1 MDQQVTD
8 YASEIDIPELLAQSG
23 LVSSHDLSE
32 AIQVS
37 KRLQEPVSRVLM
49 NLHCIDEP
57 LLDMSNHL
65 QVLVLEELLSRE
77 EAHACLRRLASRE
90 IHADDLLDEIYSS
103 PRFAQKTKLMA
114 DLVRK
119 SGIVP
124 PAQLDR
130 ALQGSSKA
138 GYSLKN
144 ALLSEG
150 ILSAAFFPAVLRLQE
165 RLRQG
170 RLNMEQAA
178 EQLKTEYAF
187 WLKAEESQRFAALQ
201 SEALSDQVAK
211 TRIQMT
217 LPKGSVHQTAAS
229 NKAKEVLPQPEG
241 QNSGM
246 PTLNYL
252 LEEAG
257 FVHKRDLQAMY
268 DKLTADPLLSAYVF
282 GNLGLL
288 KPEELATVLE
298 CHALVSKGQLGSE
311 QAIQALKICRSKK
324 VRLKRALEEL
334 TGWSGVQ
341 ARAERRNGM
350 IAGFA
355 VGCAAAL
362 LSVVLTEATKKFFS
376 RLAQPEEPLG
386 TLNDEIP

>member
-1 MDQQVTD
+1 MDNQVTD

-23 LVSSHDLSE
+23 LISSHDLSE

-37 KRLQEPVSRVLM
+37 KRLQTPVSRVLM
-49 NLHCIDEP
+49 TSNCIDES

-65 QVLVLEELLSRE
+65 QVLVAEELLSRE
-77 EAHACLRRLASRE
+77 EAYSCLRRLAGRE
-90 IHADDLLDEIYSS
+90 IYADDLLDEIYSS

-124 PAQLDR
+124 QSQLDR
-130 ALQGSSKA
+130 VLQGSAKA

-144 ALLSEG
+144 ALISEG
-150 ILSAAFFPAVLRLQE
+150 ILSAAFFPAILRLQE

-170 RLNMEQAA
+170 RLSIEQAA
-178 EQLKTEYAF
+178 EQLKTEHAF

-201 SEALSDQVAK
+201 SDALSEQVAK
-211 TRIQMT
+211 TRIQIT
-217 LPKGSVHQTAAS
+217 HPKGAAHQS
-229 NKAKEVLPQPEG
+229 YSSLKSLPHAEG
-241 QNSGM
+241 QNPGT
-246 PTLNYL
+246 PTLTYL
-252 LEEAG
+252 LEGAG
-257 FVHKRDLQAMY
+257 FVRKRDLQTVY
-268 DKLTADPLLSAYVF
+268 DKLLGDPLLSAYVF
-282 GNLGLL
+282 ENLGLL

-298 CHALVSKGQLGSE
+298 CHALIAKGQLGSE
-311 QAIQALKICRSKK
+311 QAIQALKISRSKK
-324 VRLKRALEEL
+324 IRLKRALEEL

-350 IAGFA
+350 LAGFA

-362 LSVVLTEATKKFFS
+362 LSVALTEVTKKFFA
-376 RLAQPEEPLG
+376 RFAKPEQPIAVLD
-386 TLNDEIP
+386 DEIP